1 MKNKAKKTDFN
12 LKEKLYFLLNVI
24 WVLVSAYFMW
34 KSVDLLR
41 FIILTHNNTY
51 QVQNYGSIN

>member
-1 MKNKAKKTDFN
+1 MAKTKKISSFN
-12 LKEKLYFLLNVI
+12 TKEKLYFLLNVI

-51 QVQNYGSIN
+51 QVQNYASF

>member
-1 MKNKAKKTDFN
+1 MAKTKKISSFN
-12 LKEKLYFLLNVI
+12 TKEKLYFLLNVI

-51 QVQNYGSIN
+51 QVQNYGGIN

>member
-1 MKNKAKKTDFN
+1 MAKTKKISSFN
-12 LKEKLYFLLNVI
+12 TKEKLYFLLNVI

>member
-1 MKNKAKKTDFN
+1 MAKTKKISSFN
-12 LKEKLYFLLNVI
+12 TKEKLYFLLNVI

-51 QVQNYGSIN
+51 QVQNYGSF

>member
-1 MKNKAKKTDFN
+1 MAKTKEISGFN
-12 LKEKLYFLLNVI
+12 TKEKLYFLLNVI